1 MSPVVLTFSRDSMGS
16 GAKRYSVDL
25 FRSKD
30 FFPDKLL
37 TDSAL
42 RSDKDKDKERASIG
56 SSSSSMRASER
67 DRMSIQPKISGSG
80 SYKSSMAPSSNVAS
94 PSGGPLKEI

>member
-25 FRSKD
+25 FRNKD

-42 RSDKDKDKERASIG
+42 RSDKDKERASIG

-94 PSGGPLKEI
+94 PSGEPLKEI

>member
-1 MSPVVLTFSRDSMGS
+1 MSPVVLTFSRDGMGP

-42 RSDKDKDKERASIG
+42 RSDKDKDRASIG

-80 SYKSSMAPSSNVAS
+80 SYKPSMAPSSNVAS
-94 PSGGPLKEI
+94 PSREPLKNI